1 MVIIIIIVVKMTR
14 KAKMFAMMKRLN
26 VSDPK
31 IDSDPKR
38 ARHCRP
44 QHALPHIQ
52 VSVNTINGKTKENT
66 IKDKTT
72 DNTIKEKTTEN
83 NINDKPTDIKLSF
96 SSQQHI
102 TADELCGLCN
112 LVFHWSCGI
121 SPYLCETQ
129 LDKKLKLP

>member
-14 KAKMFAMMKRLN
+14 KAMMFAMMKRLN

-38 ARHCRP
+38 ARHCGP
-44 QHALPHIQ
+44 QHALPHIE
-52 VSVNTINGKTKENT
+52 VSENTIN
-66 IKDKTT
+66 D
-72 DNTIKEKTTEN
+72 KTTEN
-83 NINDKPTDIKLSF
+83 TINDKTTDIKLSF

-112 LVFHWSCGI
+112 LVFHRSCGI
-121 SPYLCETQ
+121 SPFLFWETHINQ
-129 LDKKLKLP
+129 DLK